1 MWTATFDFDTY
12 GASNGFDTDMTE
24 IPYGYSGNDFYL
36 RRVYFYR
43 TNMGDNPMFAN
54 RIGIQVYYTVDGVR
68 NASDIVYIDVEN
80 PYDAVNG
87 ISGNKVVASERY
99 YNLAG
104 QQVAQPSGVAIRVTT
119 YSDGTTQVA
128 KVVK

>member
-1 MWTATFDFDTY
+1 
-12 GASNGFDTDMTE
+12 MTTSCSLL
-24 IPYGYSGNDFYL
+24 IPYGYSGEDFYL

-43 TNMGDNPMFAN
+43 TNKGDNPMFAN

-68 NASDIVYIDVEN
+68 NASDIVYLDVEN
-80 PYDAVNG
+80 PYDAVND
-87 ISGNKVVASERY
+87 IDASKCVTAERY

-104 QQVAQPSGVAIRVTT
+104 QQVSQPSGVAICVTT
-119 YSDGTTQVA
+119 YSDGTIRTT

>member
-1 MWTATFDFDTY
+1 
-12 GASNGFDTDMTE
+12 MTE
-24 IPYGYSGNDFYL
+24 IPYGYSGEDFYL

-43 TNMGDNPMFAN
+43 TNKGDNPFFTR

-68 NASDIVYIDVEN
+68 NASDIVYIDVY
-80 PYDAVNG
+80 PF
-87 ISGNKVVASERY
+87 SGVDGVQQGKTVTSQRY

-104 QQVAQPSGVAIRVTT
+104 QQVTEPAGVAIQVTT
-119 YSDGTTQVA
+119 YSDGTTRTT